1 MDDLESRPIR
11 SQHNCLLSF
20 KQRISN
26 LQIAKNGG
34 AAMSQ
39 RNYMSKSVIQLR
51 ELALENLHDPSVI
64 VKLKHELSFRTTK
77 AARQLLAEIDSGAA
91 ISPPVQPPVA
101 QVVSEAITTD
111 FAVDNE
117 LTYRYEALRQTFTVK
132 GSLLSRWGMT
142 ELMPN
147 EFMQEIVKLWSTKI
161 SDTPD
166 QYGRTKELLSKNM
179 LDLGIGTQIVREENR
194 RV

>member
-1 MDDLESRPIR
+1 
-11 SQHNCLLSF
+11 
-20 KQRISN
+20 
-26 LQIAKNGG
+26 
-34 AAMSQ
+34 
-39 RNYMSKSVIQLR
+39 MSKSVIQLR
-51 ELALENLHDPSVI
+51 EIALENLHDPSVI

-91 ISPPVQPPVA
+91 ISPPVQPPKA
-101 QVVSEAITTD
+101 QVISEAITTD

-117 LTYRYEALRQTFTVK
+117 LIYRYEELRQTFTVK

-147 EFMQEIVKLWSTKI
+147 EFMQEIVKLWSNKI

-166 QYGRTKELLSKNM
+166 QYGRTKELLFKNM
-179 LDLGIGTQIVREENR
+179 LDLGIGIEIVRDENR